1 MSGRKGIQN
10 FAIPLYRMTRYLTT
24 LVQKNIMDLQQEFEA
39 AAAASKTL
47 PSKPDNETLLKLY
60 SLYKQGN
67 EGDIN
72 GEAPSNPFDFV
83 AKAKYQAWEELKGK
97 STDAAKQEYI
107 QLVNKL
113 QGK

>member
-1 MSGRKGIQN
+1 MN
-10 FAIPLYRMTRYLTT
+10 
-24 LVQKNIMDLQQEFEA
+24 LQQEFEA

-47 PSKPDNETLLKLY
+47 PSKPDNDILLQLY

-67 EGDIN
+67 EGDVN

-83 AKAKYQAWEELKGK
+83 AKAKYQAWESLKGK
-97 STDAAKQEYI
+97 SKETAMQEYI